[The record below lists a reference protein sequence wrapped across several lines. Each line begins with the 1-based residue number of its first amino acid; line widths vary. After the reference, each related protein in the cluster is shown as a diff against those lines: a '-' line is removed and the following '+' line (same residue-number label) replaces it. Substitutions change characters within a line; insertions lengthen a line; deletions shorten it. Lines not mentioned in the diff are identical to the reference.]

1 MYVCIYIYI
10 YRYRYID
17 IIHIYIGI
25 IDPLCSPS
33 PPTSNPLPFLMSCF
47 LTKWVI
53 AGHSMC

>member
-1 MYVCIYIYI
+1 MYICMYVCMYVYIYIYI
-10 YRYRYID
+10 DRYRYID

-47 LTKWVI
+47 FD
-53 AGHSMC
+53 